1 MLPTSHITKIQQGT
15 QAWLDYKLGLF
26 SSSQIG
32 KLCNPKGFGE
42 GGESYIYKKACE
54 AITGKS
60 DEKEYGFIEQL
71 ARGVRLE
78 GEALREYMEANGEQY
93 LITQQMIH
101 EKGTMFCSSP
111 DALVIVDAKEDS
123 YAVETVEV
131 KCPQSYSEY
140 TKQRMCDTPEKFKKE
155 YPIYYWQVLDQMLVC
170 GANIGHFYTY
180 HPEFPE
186 GNRGHR
192 ITFKKVPLWDDFT
205 FLSKRKSEAVEM
217 FNEVKKKLSIRHI

>member
-1 MLPTSHITKIQQGT
+1 MLHISHITKIPQGT
-15 QAWLDYKLGLF
+15 QEWLDYKLGLF

-78 GEALREYMEANGEQY
+78 GEALRDYMDTFGVEYM
-93 LITQQMIH
+93 ITQQMIH

-111 DALVIVDAKEDS
+111 DSIIPVDIVNDAE
-123 YAVETVEV
+123 YIVETVET

-140 TKQRMCDTPEKFKKE
+140 TKQRMCDTPQQFKKE
-155 YPIYYWQVLDQMLVC
+155 YPMYYWQVLDQMLVC

-205 FLSKRKSEAVEM
+205 FLAKRKTEAVEM
-217 FNEVKKKLSIRHI
+217 FNEVKQKLTQ

>member
-1 MLPTSHITKIQQGT
+1 MLHISLITKIPQGT
-15 QAWLDYKLGLF
+15 QEWLDYKLGLF

-54 AITGKS
+54 SITGKS

-78 GEALREYMEANGEQY
+78 GEALQEYISTYEIEFYVG
-93 LITQQMIH
+93 QQLIH
-101 EKGTMFCSSP
+101 EKRTMFCSSP
-111 DALVIVDAKEDS
+111 DSIIPVDVINDAE
-123 YAVETVEV
+123 YIVETVEA
-131 KCPQSYSEY
+131 KNPQSYAEY
-140 TKQRMCDTPEKFKKE
+140 TKQRLCKTPEHFRDK
-155 YPIYYWQVLDQMLVC
+155 YPLYYWQVLDQMLVC

-217 FNEVKKKLSIRHI
+217 FNDVKLKLTR